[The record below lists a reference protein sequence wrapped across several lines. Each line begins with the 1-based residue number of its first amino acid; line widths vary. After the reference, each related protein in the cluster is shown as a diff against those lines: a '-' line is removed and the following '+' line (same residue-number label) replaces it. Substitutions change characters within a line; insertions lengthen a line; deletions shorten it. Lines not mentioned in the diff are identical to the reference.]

1 MSNIGAA
8 LETLWRR
15 SKFLGAG
22 WWDGVGC
29 GCGNSMVIL
38 VAMEGPGRGPACA
51 FETSTM
57 MWGSLE
63 FRIVYFINS
72 VQPATGLV
80 LHGWAY
86 YLWLGGHYGAGVT
99 LVI

>member
-1 MSNIGAA
+1 M
-8 LETLWRR
+8 
-15 SKFLGAG
+15 
-22 WWDGVGC
+22 C
-29 GCGNSMVIL
+29 GGNSMVIL
-38 VAMEGPGRGPACA
+38 VAMEGPGRGLACA

-63 FRIVYFINS
+63 RTSYFFLNNS

-86 YLWLGGHYGAGVT
+86 YLWLGGHYRAGGT
-99 LVI
+99 LVM